1 VASGEQ
7 YIRVAVRRV
16 KSRQET
22 IHGEHRTAID
32 TSNVS
37 IGTNSAYLP
46 VLGQRQCLFTFLIGV
61 VCSCQASLHA
71 SAAAGLKKTSAN
83 HSVAVAANPNHA
95 IAMLKAE
102 VFKLHLQAKVP
113 PAMAGG
119 SGRKRR
125 STGFS
130 GARIRYEHGTTLLRL
145 CLFIVH

>member
-1 VASGEQ
+1 M
-7 YIRVAVRRV
+7 
-16 KSRQET
+16 
-22 IHGEHRTAID
+22 D

-46 VLGQRQCLFTFLIGV
+46 LPVLGQRQCLFTFLISV
-61 VCSCQASLHA
+61 MCSCQASLHA